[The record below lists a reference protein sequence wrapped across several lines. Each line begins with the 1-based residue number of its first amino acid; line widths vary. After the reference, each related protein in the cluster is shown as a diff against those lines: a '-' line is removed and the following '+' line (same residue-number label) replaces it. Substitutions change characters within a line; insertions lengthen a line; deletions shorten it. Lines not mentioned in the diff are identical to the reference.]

1 MRGLLILLISI
12 FSQYSMANDWDR
24 YDMHDQ
30 HEKNAQLLY
39 DKKLCLLASAN
50 RAASINN
57 INLSRRSNR
66 IASYDP
72 FDEEN
77 FDDVMIDPDEGSL
90 LESIEK
96 HDTFS
101 RYNSVS
107 DCIESKGWAPVP
119 KNQKNTER
127 LAINM

>member
-1 MRGLLILLISI
+1 MRGLLLLLISI
-12 FSQYSMANDWDR
+12 YSQCSLANDWDR

-39 DKKLCLLASAN
+39 DKRLCLLASAN

-90 LESIEK
+90 L
-96 HDTFS
+96 
-101 RYNSVS
+101 
-107 DCIESKGWAPVP
+107 
-119 KNQKNTER
+119 
-127 LAINM
+127 